1 MRKIVFTAFS
11 FCLLMSHTMFGQSYN
26 SPESVEF
33 DYANNRYLI
42 ANKGA
47 NQILARAADGT
58 LSIFAN
64 APGSPHGIEIVGDTL
79 YCNTGGSLRG
89 FNLNTGTLIFNQ
101 TITGASFLNGITHDP
116 FGNLYLTCF
125 STKKVFRFN
134 TATRQFNT
142 FVNNTVT
149 TPNGI
154 IYDSYDGITPR
165 LVLAG
170 WGTPATIKSI
180 SLADSSVSL
189 LVSTPFG
196 SIDGIAKGKNG
207 NFYISCWSNNS
218 IQRYDSTFANAA
230 TAMVTTGI
238 SSPADILY
246 NQVTDTLAVPYGS
259 SSSLNPSNVK
269 FYFFG
274 NVTAQK
280 SNLNV
285 DDINFYPNPT
295 AGIINI
301 SGINAAF
308 KIVNLNLYEMGS
320 GKQVFSENLA
330 NLNENTTINFKSN
343 QLSAGIYLLELNS
356 NDGIVSRKKL
366 IIE

>member
-1 MRKIVFTAFS
+1 MKKIIFTTFS
-11 FCLLMSHTMFGQSYN
+11 FCLLLSQTVFGQSYN

-116 FGNLYLTCF
+116 LGNLYLTCF

-154 IYDSYDGITPR
+154 IYDAYDGITPR

-170 WGTPATIKSI
+170 WGTTNATIKSI
-180 SLADSSVSL
+180 SLSDSSISL
-189 LVSTPFG
+189 LVTTPFG
-196 SIDGIAKGKNG
+196 NIDGIAKGKNG
-207 NFYISCWSNNS
+207 NFYISCWSNQT
-218 IQRYDSTFANAA
+218 IQRYDSTFANTP
-230 TAMVTTGI
+230 TAMVTTGL
-238 SSPADILY
+238 SNPADIFY
-246 NQVTDTLAVPYGS
+246 NQLSDTLAVPFGS
-259 SSSLNPSNVK
+259 GSNGSVNY
-269 FYFFG
+269 YFFG
-274 NVTAQK
+274 SLTAQK
-280 SNLNV
+280 SNLHV
-285 DDINFYPNPT
+285 DNISIYPNPND
-295 AGIINI
+295 GIINI
-301 SGINAAF
+301 NAFDAST
-308 KIVNLNLYEMGS
+308 KNVTLNLYEIGT
-320 GKQVFSENLA
+320 GRLVFNKNIG
-330 NLNENTTINFKSN
+330 NLNENKSIDIKN
-343 QLSAGIYLLELNS
+343 SQISAGIYILELQS
-356 NDGIVSRKKL
+356 NQGLISRKKL
-366 IIE
+366 TIE